1 VDNLTYLPNRAQQ
14 KHIVSADE
22 AAARANDPMLH
33 MLREVP
39 FVIIGVL
46 PETERKAADQLF
58 HLLIRLGSYTER
70 YQSALHL
77 FLSTSKMLS
86 QWRAQ
91 STLAP
96 TEEAR
101 FDALRQL
108 TNNPAREWSN
118 IALRDSIMTVYHYG
132 CILKAITFKGCPTL
146 QSMVDAGA
154 IKATKRLFQQ
164 ARFPNWENARHA
176 LSHESELS
184 ATPEATERNS
194 VDGYV
199 AGGFHL
205 PNAKVML
212 SGVRQEDKL
221 TTTLSDLH
229 RGPTKL
235 IQMECSEVGL
245 GHLVATTNSIYL
257 AFEPASQKTFELV
270 REMGEKE
277 KLSKQ
282 AP

>member
-1 VDNLTYLPNRAQQ
+1 
-14 KHIVSADE
+14 
-22 AAARANDPMLH
+22 

-39 FVIIGVL
+39 FVIISVL
-46 PETERKAADQLF
+46 PETERKAADHLF
-58 HLLIRLGSYTER
+58 HLLFRLGSYTER

-77 FLSTSKMLS
+77 FLSTTKMLS
-86 QWRAQ
+86 LWRTQ
-91 STLAP
+91 STLAS

-101 FDALRQL
+101 FAALRQL
-108 TNNPAREWSN
+108 TSNPAREWSN
-118 IALRDSIMTVYHYG
+118 IAFRDSIMTVYHYG

-146 QSMVDAGA
+146 QTMVDAGA

-176 LSHESELS
+176 LSHESQLS
-184 ATPEATERNS
+184 ATPEASDRNS

-221 TTTLSDLH
+221 TTTLSNLH
-229 RGPTKL
+229 GGRTKP
-235 IQMECSEVGL
+235 IEMECSEAAL

-257 AFEPASQKTFELV
+257 AFDPAARKTFELV
-270 REMGEKE
+270 KEMGEKE
-277 KLSKQ
+277 ELSKQ
-282 AP
+282 TPANEN